1 VCGDKNR
8 LFLMGVKKAV
18 TIRVTGKVQ
27 GVFFR
32 AFTKEKADELA
43 IAGFVRNEANGDVYI
58 EAEGEEELLTSFT
71 NWCKHGPRLAIV
83 TGLTTSDA
91 PLKNFRDFV
100 ISR

>member
-1 VCGDKNR
+1 MQKGI
-8 LFLMGVKKAV
+8 

-32 AFTKEKADELA
+32 AFTKEKADELD

-58 EAEGEEELLTSFT
+58 EAEGDQELLASFVS
-71 NWCKHGPRLAIV
+71 WCRQGPRLAIV
-83 TGLTTSDA
+83 TGVTTTDTS
-91 PLKNFRDFV
+91 LKNFREFI